1 MKKKKS
7 IDEQQEIKILTKT
20 LNALIKEHTKM
31 KHLVSEANQDLGL
44 LKAIAKHEKK
54 SRKRPEEVY
63 MLNVRKKLNAAIETL
78 TKVYGKKK
86 KRTINPVNSN
96 DAKEVNATLKDLS
109 EIDIH

>member
-20 LNALIKEHTKM
+20 LNALIKEHIKM

-63 MLNVRKKLNAAIETL
+63 MINVRKRLNSAIETL
-78 TKVYGKKK
+78 TKVYDRKK
-86 KRTINPVNSN
+86 KRTMNPDNSK
-96 DAKEVNATLKDLS
+96 DVEEVKSALKDLS